1 MNGIYAEQWR
11 KMRFIS
17 RRLVLAYLIGPIGWL
32 LIHFFLDPK
41 DRLTPGVA
49 IFWGACIVF
58 LGWTAHQYKTWP
70 CPRCGKPWQGGL
82 VLGPGAIELGPQSS
96 VSSLRLGIA
105 LII

>member
-1 MNGIYAEQWR
+1 MNDIYAEQWR

-70 CPRCGKPWQGGL
+70 CPRCGKPWQGGWFS
-82 VLGPGAIELGPQSS
+82 VQGP
-96 VSSLRLGIA
+96 SSLA
-105 LII
+105 LNRRCPHCGLDLP